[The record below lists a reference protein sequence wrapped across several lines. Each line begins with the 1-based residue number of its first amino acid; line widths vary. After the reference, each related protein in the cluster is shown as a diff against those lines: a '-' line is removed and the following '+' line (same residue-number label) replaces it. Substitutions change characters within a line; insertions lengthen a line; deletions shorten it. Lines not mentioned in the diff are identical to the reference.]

1 MQEVHLLNGRC
12 RQYLM
17 ANETIKH
24 VISRCAALLA
34 GDYNERHESTT
45 KISRQ
50 LVRELVRG
58 LTRAGVGS
66 KDLGELWKRDRG
78 A

>member
-34 GDYNERHESTT
+34 GDYSER
-45 KISRQ
+45 R
-50 LVRELVRG
+50 
-58 LTRAGVGS
+58 
-66 KDLGELWKRDRG
+66 
-78 A
+78 